1 MEIVTHVIDTDQTK
15 KDVTNF
21 LKSKNLSGKVYTFKE
36 LLAERNSKIK
46 QKTKKLTEEMF
57 STEFDTPL
65 NGFKNEASLKTCL
78 FIKTEEDIL
87 GVLKNNYEWLELS

>member
-1 MEIVTHVIDTDQTK
+1 MGIVTHVIDTDQTK

-57 STEFDTPL
+57 STEFDNPL
-65 NGFKNEASLKTCL
+65 NYSKKEIGLKNCT
-78 FIKTEEDIL
+78 FIKTEDDIL
-87 GVLKNNYEWLELS
+87 ELLRDNYELIEII